1 MSFEENWKEKVYD
14 RRYVAVCEG
23 RVEPR
28 EGTVESWLKDNK
40 AFQEHCP
47 EGVGYTAEQ
56 SPKSTQLVPCLLSLG
71 LLTHTGTH
79 LMA

>member
-1 MSFEENWKEKVYD
+1 MKAGFRPALGWFGQTSLFE
-14 RRYVAVCEG
+14 AHVCVCVCV
-23 RVEPR
+23 RVHEWQIR
-28 EGTVESWLKDNK
+28 LRTVD
-40 AFQEHCP
+40 QEHCP